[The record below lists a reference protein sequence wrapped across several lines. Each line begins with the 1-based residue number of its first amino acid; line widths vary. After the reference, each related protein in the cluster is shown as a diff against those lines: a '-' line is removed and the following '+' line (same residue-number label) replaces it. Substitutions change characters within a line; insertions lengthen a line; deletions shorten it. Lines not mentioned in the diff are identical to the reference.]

1 MTLNANLASLAYL
14 LCGVLF
20 ILALRGL
27 SSPVTSRR
35 GNQLGMIGMAIAV
48 TVTLATLLSAG
59 ALDLTTLALIV
70 GGVAI
75 GGTVGAVIAR
85 RVAMTSMPQLVAA
98 FHSLVGLAACLVAV
112 AAIYTPAA
120 YHIDDAG
127 GVKLESLVE
136 LSIGLAIGAITFTGS
151 LIAFAKLNGN
161 MSGAPILLPARH
173 VLNLTIAIAIVGLI
187 VVLDLSGGHAL
198 WAFWA
203 IFALALT
210 AGITLIIPIGG
221 ADMPVVV
228 SMLNSYSGWAAAA
241 LGFTLGNITL
251 IITGALVGSSG
262 AILSYIMCK
271 GMNRSFISVI
281 LGGFGADDS
290 AAAAGSVETRP
301 VKQGSAEDAAF
312 IMKNASKVII
322 VPGYGMA
329 VAQAQHALREMAD
342 RLKEEGV
349 EVKYAIHP
357 VAGRMPG
364 HMNVLLAEA
373 NVPYD
378 EVFELEDIN
387 SEFATADVAFVIG
400 ANDVTNPA
408 AKTDPKSPIFGMPI
422 LDVEKARTV
431 LFVKR
436 GMSSGYAGVENEL
449 FFRDN
454 TMMLFSDAKKMV
466 EGIVKAL

>member
-1 MTLNANLASLAYL
+1 VNANLAAVLYIVS
-14 LCGVLF
+14 GVLF

-27 SSPVTSRR
+27 SSPASSQA
-35 GNQLGMIGMAIAV
+35 GNRNGMIGMAIAV
-48 TVTLATLLSAG
+48 GTTLATLWGQG
-59 ALDLTTLALIV
+59 ALDALTLGLIG

-75 GGTVGAVIAR
+75 GGAVGAVIAR
-85 RVAMTSMPQLVAA
+85 RVAMTAMPQLVAA
-98 FHSLVGLAACLVAV
+98 FHSLVGMAACLVAV
-112 AAIYTPAA
+112 AAIHTPAA
-120 YHIDDAG
+120 YGIATPDGA
-127 GVKLESLVE
+127 VQMRSLIE
-136 LSIGLAIGAITFTGS
+136 LSIGLAIGAVTFTGS
-151 LIAFAKLNGN
+151 VIAFAKLNGN

-173 VLNLTIAIAIVGLI
+173 LLNILIGAAIVALI
-187 VVLDLSGGHAL
+187 VVLVMSGGAAL
-198 WAFWA
+198 WAFWG
-203 IFALALT
+203 IFGLSLLV
-210 AGITLIIPIGG
+210 GITLIIPIGG

-241 LGFTLGNITL
+241 LGFTLENTTL

-271 GMNRSFISVI
+271 AMNRSFVSVI
-281 LGGFGADDS
+281 LGGFGGEEATG
-290 AAAAGSVETRP
+290 AAGGKAETRP
-301 VKQGSAEDAAF
+301 VKQGSADDAAF

-329 VAQAQHALREMAD
+329 VSQAQHALREMAD
-342 RLKEEGV
+342 KLKSEGV

-387 SEFATADVAFVIG
+387 AEFPTADVAFVIG

-408 AKTDPKSPIFGMPI
+408 AKTDPQSPIYGMPI

-454 TMMLFSDAKKMV
+454 TMMLFGDAKKMV
-466 EGIVKAL
+466 EGILKAL